1 MPYTKGTFCVKCG
14 MTTPRRRSK
23 APVRPRPLALG
34 YVRVSTA
41 DQVENGA
48 SLDAQ
53 RTALTV
59 EADRRGWDLEIVA
72 DEGLS
77 AKNLNRPALAAA
89 LDRLD
94 RGDADTLL
102 SLRLDRISRSV
113 ADFAGLLDRADRK
126 GWGLVLLSPSLDL
139 AGPAGRFTANVLASA
154 AQYERELISARTKEG
169 MAQRKVDGWAGGRP
183 AGRPRVLDEDVRGR
197 IIAAHT
203 AGRGW
208 SAIAREL
215 NDAQV
220 PTARGG
226 AVWHPSTV
234 RAAFQSVGI
243 SRHGSLAQ

>member
-1 MPYTKGTFCVKCG
+1 MSS
-14 MTTPRRRSK
+14 PRK
-23 APVRPRPLALG
+23 RPSTRTRPLALG

-53 RTALTV
+53 RSALAV
-59 EADRRGWDLEIVA
+59 EADRRGWDLQIVA

-77 AKNLNRPALAAA
+77 AKNMNRPALAAA

-94 RGDADTLL
+94 RGDANALL
-102 SLRLDRISRSV
+102 SVRLDRISRSV
-113 ADFAGLLDRADRK
+113 ADFAGLLDRAGRK
-126 GWGLVLLSPSLDL
+126 GWGLVLLSPALDL
-139 AGPAGRFTANVLASA
+139 ADPAGRFTANVLASA
-154 AQYERELISARTKEG
+154 AQYERELIGARTREG

-183 AGRPRVLDEDVRGR
+183 AGRPRVLAEDVRGR
-197 IIAAHT
+197 IVAAHT

-208 SAIAREL
+208 STIAREL
-215 NDAQV
+215 NETRV

-234 RAAFQSVGI
+234 RAASQSVP
-243 SRHGSLAQ
+243 RDVAEEQEA